1 MDCFHEGP
9 NMLVI
14 NPDDCIDCGLCEPEC
29 PVSAIWSEDEVPA
42 EEIEFI
48 EINAKKCYDWP
59 VIDEEKE
66 PMAHESPY
74 DRLEAIK
81 IVQLD

>member
-1 MDCFHEGP
+1 
-9 NMLVI
+9 MLII

-29 PVSAIWSEDEVPA
+29 PVEAIWSEDEVPP
-42 EEIEFI
+42 EEVEFI
-48 EINAKKCYDWP
+48 EINAKMSYEWP

-66 PMAHESPY
+66 PMAHKSPY
-74 DRLEAIK
+74 STLEAIK

>member
-1 MDCFHEGP
+1 VDCFHEGP

-29 PVSAIWSEDEVPA
+29 PVNAIWSEDEVPA

-66 PMAHESPY
+66 PIAHKSPY
-74 DRLEAIK
+74 STLEAIK
-81 IVQLD
+81 IVQSE

>member
-1 MDCFHEGP
+1 
-9 NMLVI
+9 MLVI

-29 PVSAIWSEDEVPA
+29 PVNAIWSEDEVPA

-66 PMAHESPY
+66 PIAHKSPY
-74 DRLEAIK
+74 STLEAIK
-81 IVQLD
+81 IVQSE

>member
-29 PVSAIWSEDEVPA
+29 PVNAIWSEDEVPA

-66 PMAHESPY
+66 PMAHASPY

>member
-1 MDCFHEGP
+1 
-9 NMLVI
+9 MLII

-29 PVSAIWSEDEVPA
+29 PVEAIWSEDEVPP
-42 EEIEFI
+42 EEVEFI
-48 EINAKKCYDWP
+48 EINAKMSYEWP

-66 PMAHESPY
+66 HMAHKSPY
-74 DRLEAIK
+74 STLEAIK